1 MAPVAPVTRACRGR
15 PGCAWTRAISVS
27 KLSSRAEIVRQR
39 YPEPCE
45 NSRAQI
51 ESLFALLTRRA
62 PLAQLDRATDYESVT
77 YAPLP
82 VTRPYEAYMGTLAL
96 PRLVTDTA
104 RDHSLASQNQAK
116 RRAPLLR
123 VAQRAMIWRDSLD
136 PAQGIE
142 KVLRC
147 WKFGR
152 CPAPPLEKTSD
163 APRRP

>member
-15 PGCAWTRAISVS
+15 LWHAWARAISVS

-39 YPEPCE
+39 YPEPCG

-51 ESLFALLTRRA
+51 ESLFALLTGRA

-104 RDHSLASQNQAK
+104 RDHSLA
-116 RRAPLLR
+116 
-123 VAQRAMIWRDSLD
+123 
-136 PAQGIE
+136 
-142 KVLRC
+142 
-147 WKFGR
+147 
-152 CPAPPLEKTSD
+152 
-163 APRRP
+163 